1 MGSVSLCFLFTDF
14 VVFVSELYNGTVE
27 LRDGTAEFK
36 KETSGI
42 TDDVD
47 EELDSFFDEMTGK
60 DMEIGSLVSEKNT
73 NINSVQFVIKT
84 DGIQKRGTGGTNH
97 RTNRRIELWTEIPQA
112 VWHQLKVDKKPKD
125 CQ

>member
-1 MGSVSLCFLFTDF
+1 MGSVSLCFLFRDF

-60 DMEIGSLVSEKNT
+60 DMEIGSFVSEKNT

-84 DGIQKRGTGGTNH
+84 DGIQKKRNW
-97 RTNRRIELWTEIPQA
+97 RNQPQN
-112 VWHQLKVDKKPKD
+112 QQKN
-125 CQ
+125 

>member
-1 MGSVSLCFLFTDF
+1 MGSASLCFLFTDV

-60 DMEIGSLVSEKNT
+60 DMEIGSFVSEKEPTTEPTEKLNFGQKFLKLFG
-73 NINSVQFVIKT
+73 IN
-84 DGIQKRGTGGTNH
+84 
-97 RTNRRIELWTEIPQA
+97 
-112 VWHQLKVDKKPKD
+112 
-125 CQ
+125 